1 MERKQALLKARE
13 QYRPKDF
20 TAEDKAAY
28 AKYAEEI
35 SQYFGEIVMRQK
47 VGGQPAEENENSDS

>member
-13 QYRPKDF
+13 QYRPKDY
-20 TAEDKAAY
+20 TGEEKAAY

-47 VGGQPAEENENSDS
+47 VGAQPAEEKENEDQ